1 MDAYLKIVQTLA
13 KDFVFF
19 ELTKVPRGENV
30 CADALAALGSRL
42 RDQVTRTIP
51 IHKIDKPSIYLTPI
65 ETAIVAPITEV
76 TPANQ
81 VLEEVSNDTNDWRT
95 EFIDYLVDGKL
106 PPEKW
111 IARRLKTRSAHYVVL
126 GGELHRW
133 TATKVLLKCINGEET
148 HLVMAETHEGAA
160 GNHSG
165 GRALALKVKS
175 LGFYWPTMNADC
187 EAYAQR
193 CDQCQ
198 RHASTIHSP
207 TQLLRTM
214 TAPYP
219 FMRWGMDIIGPMPSC
234 RQKRFVLVLT
244 DYFTKWIEA
253 EAFASITEK
262 EVQRFVWKNIICRHG
277 LPYEIVT
284 DNGSQFI
291 SNKFREFCERWRIR
305 LNTSSPRYPQSNGQ
319 AEATN
324 KIIID
329 GLKKRL
335 DLKKGCWADE
345 LDGVLWSHRTT
356 PRGATKSTPFSMAHG
371 VEAMA
376 PAEVNVTSLRRSRM
390 PQNVELNSGMLF
402 DALDAIEERRDQA
415 LLRIQNYQHQIEGY
429 YNKKVKS
436 RPLELGDIVLRKVF
450 ENTKEL
456 NAGKLG
462 TNWEGPY
469 KISQVVK
476 PGVYR
481 LETSTGE
488 PVPRAWNSMHL
499 QRYYS

>member
-1 MDAYLKIVQTLA
+1 M
-13 KDFVFF
+13 
-19 ELTKVPRGENV
+19 
-30 CADALAALGSRL
+30 
-42 RDQVTRTIP
+42 
-51 IHKIDKPSIYLTPI
+51 
-65 ETAIVAPITEV
+65 
-76 TPANQ
+76 
-81 VLEEVSNDTNDWRT
+81 SNDTIDWRT

-106 PPEKW
+106 PSEKW
-111 IARRLKTRSAHYVVL
+111 IARRLKTRSSHYVVL
-126 GGELHRW
+126 DGELHQW
-133 TATKVLLKCINGEET
+133 TATKVLLKCIKGEET

-165 GRALALKVKS
+165 GRALALEVKS

-187 EAYAQR
+187 KAYAQR

-198 RHASTIHSP
+198 QHASTIHSP

-219 FMRWGMDIIGPMPSC
+219 FMRWGMDIIGPMPSSQ
-234 RQKRFVLVLT
+234 QKRFVLVLT

-262 EVQRFVWKNIICRHG
+262 EVQRFVWKNIICLHG

-291 SNKFREFCERWRIR
+291 SNKFQEFCERWRIQ
-305 LNTSSPRYPQSNGQ
+305 LNTSSPRYPQRNGQ

-335 DLKKGCWADE
+335 DLKKGYWADE

-376 PAEVNVTSLRRSRM
+376 PAELNVTSLRRSTM
-390 PQNVELNSGMLF
+390 PQNVELNSDMLF

-456 NAGKLG
+456 NIGKLG
-462 TNWEGPY
+462 TNWEGTY
-469 KISQVVK
+469 KITQVVK

-488 PVPRAWNSMHL
+488 PVSRAWNSMHL
-499 QRYYS
+499 R